1 MGRRPSPPLPTRA
14 PLSGCPSL
22 WDPRL
27 GEGLQASLPVTASLV
42 SCFTGKMWPR
52 RPTGW
57 LRSQFLEKA
66 GLWWARDFSSALF
79 SPDPPTQ
86 HQGSGGDLEG
96 KGGGGQ
102 ERSATMPAQVCTKHR
117 PGAGILGPRARKG
130 QKGRAWVSLSFP
142 GNCEPLAAGEGGK
155 PVSPHKAT
163 LKTQSL
169 PQVGRSPNHSMPQSP
184 HPHNGNITIYLR
196 LVGRTS

>member
-1 MGRRPSPPLPTRA
+1 M
-14 PLSGCPSL
+14 
-22 WDPRL
+22 
-27 GEGLQASLPVTASLV
+27 SLPVTASLA

-52 RPTGW
+52 RPTGR
-57 LRSQFLEKA
+57 LCSQFLGGA
-66 GLWWARDFSSALF
+66 GSWWARALSSALF

-86 HQGSGGDLEG
+86 RQGSRGDLEA
-96 KGGGGQ
+96 GGGGGSRALCNHARPGLHQ
-102 ERSATMPAQVCTKHR
+102 AW

-155 PVSPHKAT
+155 PVGPHTAT
-163 LKTQSL
+163 LKTQRL
-169 PQVGRSPNHSMPQSP
+169 PQVGRSLNHSKPQSP
-184 HPHNGNITIYLR
+184 HPHNGNIRIYLQ